1 MKPPSLRGR
10 CIIGRQHGVEIKAHC
25 WFDILSRMLFSILI
39 PYTDWAHNAHSVPFD
54 QSKNTH
60 SVPSLS
66 GVLDIT
72 VILFLD
78 DVSHKVTDP
87 IMGVSHIA

>member
-1 MKPPSLRGR
+1 
-10 CIIGRQHGVEIKAHC
+10 
-25 WFDILSRMLFSILI
+25 MLFCILI
-39 PYTDWAHNAHSVPFD
+39 PYTDWAHNAHSVPFE
-54 QSKNTH
+54 QSKTAH

-72 VILFLD
+72 VVLFLD
-78 DVSHKVTDP
+78 DLSHKVTDP